1 VRIMVDTNVLLS
13 ALVFGSAKMLSLVEK
28 VADEHTM
35 ILCSHIIDE
44 FRGVVTRK
52 SPKYNDVVDTL
63 FGKLSFEMVY
73 TPKWQ
78 ERMPDI
84 RDEKDK
90 PILVAALEEK
100 VSAMNGKA
108 QRIVEDMKLVTRR
121 IDTLKEHISHSENF
135 KAHRGLKRQ
144 Y

>member
-1 VRIMVDTNVLLS
+1 MRIMVDTNVLIS
-13 ALVFGSAKMLSLVEK
+13 ALVFGSAKMMRLLEK
-28 VADEHTM
+28 VADEHSM
-35 ILCSHIIDE
+35 VLCSHIIDE
-44 FRGVVTRK
+44 FRDVVTRK

-78 ERMPDI
+78 EYMPDI

-90 PILVAALEEK
+90 PILAAAILADVDIIITGDGDFAAVDIERPEIL
-100 VSAMNGKA
+100 SP
-108 QRIVEDMKLVTRR
+108 
-121 IDTLKEHISHSENF
+121 SEF
-135 KAHRGLKRQ
+135 LSK

>member
-1 VRIMVDTNVLLS
+1 MVDTNVLLS
-13 ALVFGSAKMLSLVEK
+13 ALVFGSAKMMRLIEK
-28 VADEHTM
+28 VVDEYTM

-44 FRGVVTRK
+44 FRDVVSRK

-63 FGKLSFEMVY
+63 FAKLSYEMVY

-78 ERMPDI
+78 ESMPDI

-90 PILVAALEEK
+90 PILAAAILAD
-100 VSAMNGKA
+100 VDIIISGDGDFCA
-108 QRIVEDMKLVTRR
+108 VEIERPEILSPTEFFAK
-121 IDTLKEHISHSENF
+121 
-135 KAHRGLKRQ
+135 